1 MEKEGER
8 EKFSECSGDY
18 MFGCLLKSEKGL
30 SFFFRDVY
38 STNPTR
44 GKKQKKKHPRCQS
57 EACFHLGL
65 DGTGVK
71 QGTAA
76 SGPIKSGCEV
86 LARQ

>member
-1 MEKEGER
+1 
-8 EKFSECSGDY
+8 

-30 SFFFRDVY
+30 SFFLLLFFFLGLYVQ
-38 STNPTR
+38 PTQPKR
-44 GKKQKKKHPRCQS
+44 KKNKKHPGCQS

>member
-8 EKFSECSGDY
+8 EKFSKCSGDY

-30 SFFFRDVY
+30 SFFLRDVY
-38 STNPTR
+38 STNPTQ
-44 GKKQKKKHPRCQS
+44 GKKKKHPGCQS
-57 EACFHLGL
+57 EACSHLGL

-76 SGPIKSGCEV
+76 SGSIKSGCEV